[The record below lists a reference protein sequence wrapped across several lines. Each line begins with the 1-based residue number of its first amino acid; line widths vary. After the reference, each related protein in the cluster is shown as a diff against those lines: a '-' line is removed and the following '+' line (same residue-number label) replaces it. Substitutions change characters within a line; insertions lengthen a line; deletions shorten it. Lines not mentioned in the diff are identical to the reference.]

1 MKRLSIFTLF
11 ALLLGIIPTASAQ
24 TQTFPDVW
32 SSHVNYDAIDYL
44 KDEGIIEGYP
54 DGQYKP
60 SININ
65 RAEFTKIIVGAIV
78 ENPQGSNCFI
88 DVQDQWFAKYVC
100 QANEMG
106 IVDGYPDGSFKP
118 ADNINFSEA
127 AKIISNAYEK
137 DAQDEAGERWFK
149 EYVDALAEEKAIP
162 FSVNFF
168 DEKVT
173 RDEMAEMI
181 YRLKADVE
189 NKASRTYDEIN
200 ADKFVT
206 VDSCEAIVERIQANN
221 VYYNYGLGGGL
232 GAVEE
237 DAVMMD
243 AAEGEAG
250 ATPAPP
256 ATAPTDSAANQSS
269 ETKAADDYSSTNV
282 QVAGVD
288 EADIV
293 KNDGKY
299 IYLIKNGTIRII
311 DAYPTDQME
320 ELVSLTLG
328 DEGEDFWPSEMYVD
342 GDTLVVIGST
352 WRYEEPTITEEIP
365 ETSKMIAPYYYQNR
379 TRVYVLDIT
388 DRNAPKVSRKVD
400 FDGSYSTSR
409 KVGDTLYTV
418 INQYAY
424 YPYDFYENPG
434 QYDSDMIIPHMID
447 SAQDVEELVA
457 PCGDIKIF
465 PKDERNNFLI
475 TAAIPLT
482 DTDTKIARNVLI
494 GSADNVYASRKNM
507 YVTAT
512 DWSGGWERPV
522 NETTTAIY
530 RFALG
535 INNIEY
541 ANRGNVPGHVLNQFS
556 MDEYANNFRI
566 ATTTDNWED
575 GASNNL
581 YVLDQNMNLV
591 GSLENIAK
599 GESIFSVR
607 FAGNRAY
614 MVTFLR
620 VDPLF
625 VIGLEDPSNPK
636 ILGELKIPGFSNYL
650 HPFDENHLIGFGKDV
665 DPGDSEV
672 DDDDFVLWNQ
682 VQGLKIGLFDVT
694 DVNNPKEL
702 YSEVIGDQ
710 GTDSQLLYNHK
721 ALLFDK
727 EKELLAFPISVY
739 EYQDESSCQDYTYS
753 SCPSD
758 CRRICEPSVCN
769 FDNGILVC
777 TADCDGPSSCVPQEL
792 KYGQKTFE
800 GAYVYNLNLEDG
812 FTLKGK
818 INHHDEEDLLDLSE
832 TGWVDYQKAID
843 RLVYIGENLYSISQW
858 GIKANLLDNLTEL
871 NFIELAGNYDG
882 GNFDQP
888 IPL

>member
-1 MKRLSIFTLF
+1 MKRLSLFTLIAVLAGF
-11 ALLLGIIPTASAQ
+11 MIPAASAQ
-24 TQTFPDVW
+24 TQPFPDVY
-32 SSHVNYDAIDYL
+32 SSHVNVDAIDYL
-44 KDEGIIEGYP
+44 KDEGVIEGYP
-54 DGQYKP
+54 DGEYKP

-65 RAEFTKIIVGAIV
+65 RAEFTKIIVGAV
-78 ENPQGSNCFI
+78 VDDPQGSNCFT

-100 QANEMG
+100 QAEEMG

-118 ADNINFSEA
+118 AENINFSEA
-127 AKIISNAYEK
+127 SKIIANAYGK
-137 DAQDEAGERWFK
+137 DAQDVTGERWFK

-189 NKASRTYDEIN
+189 TKATRTYDEIN

-206 VDSCEAIVERIQANN
+206 EDSCEAIVDRIHANET
-221 VYYNYGLGGGL
+221 YYRYGLGGGME
-232 GAVEE
+232 VMEE
-237 DAVMMD
+237 AAMMD
-243 AAEGEAG
+243 SEGDTG
-250 ATPAPP
+250 ATPPADASAPGSL
-256 ATAPTDSAANQSS
+256 ADGAANQSS
-269 ETKAADDYSSTNV
+269 ESKAADDFSSTNV

-293 KNDGKY
+293 KNDGQY
-299 IYLIKNGTIRII
+299 IYLIKNGTIRIVN
-311 DAYPTDQME
+311 AYPANEME
-320 ELVSLTLG
+320 ELVTLTLG

-342 GDTLVVIGST
+342 GDTLVAIGSV
-352 WRYEEPTITEEIP
+352 WRSYEDEKVSGDTAEMSILP
-365 ETSKMIAPYYYQNR
+365 PYYYHNR

-388 DRNAPKVSRKVD
+388 DRTAPSVSRKVD

-418 INQYAY
+418 MNQYAY
-424 YPYDFYENPG
+424 YPYDFYENPD
-434 QYDSDMIIPHMID
+434 QFDPAAIIPHMID
-447 SAQDVEELVA
+447 SEEGVEELVA

-465 PKDERNNFLI
+465 PKDQRNNFLI
-475 TAAIPLT
+475 TAAVPLT
-482 DTDTKIARNVLI
+482 NTDAKVARNVLI
-494 GSADNVYASRKNM
+494 GSAENVYASRNNM

-512 DWSGGWERPV
+512 DWSGGWERDASQ
-522 NETTTAIY
+522 TTAVY

-541 ANRGNVPGHVLNQFS
+541 ADRGNVPGHVLNQFS
-556 MDEYANNFRI
+556 MDEYQNNFRI
-566 ATTTDNWED
+566 ATTTDNFNE
-575 GASNNL
+575 GTSNNM
-581 YVLDQNMNLV
+581 YVLNQNMDLV
-591 GSLENIAK
+591 GSLENIAP

-607 FAGNRAY
+607 FAGDRAY

-650 HPFDENHLIGFGKDV
+650 HPYDENHLIGFGKEV
-665 DPGDSEV
+665 DPGDSEIA
-672 DDDDFVLWNQ
+672 DDDFILWNQ
-682 VQGLKIGLFDVT
+682 VQGLKVGLFDVS
-694 DVNNPKEL
+694 DVNNPQEL
-702 YSEVIGDQ
+702 YTEVIGDQ
-710 GTDSQLLYNHK
+710 GTDSPLLYNHK

-739 EYQDESSCQDYTYS
+739 EYQDESSCQDFTFS
-753 SCPSD
+753 SCPND
-758 CRRICEPSVCN
+758 CRQICEPSVCN
-769 FDNGILVC
+769 FNNGILVC
-777 TADCDGPSSCVPQEL
+777 TADCDGPNSCVPQEL
-792 KYGQKTFE
+792 RYGQKTFE

-812 FTLKGK
+812 FTLQGK
-818 INHHDEEDLLDLSE
+818 INHHDEDDLMDLSE
-832 TGWVDYQKAID
+832 TGWVDYQKAIE

-858 GIKANLLDNLTEL
+858 GIKANLLDDLSEL
-871 NFIELAGNYDG
+871 NFIELAGNSDG
-882 GNFDQP
+882 GFFEP